1 MNSTANSTGYTA
13 IFCIVEQII
22 SILKKLLDTH
32 ALLRRHLIMSIDL
45 KTEKLIPLT
54 QASKLLPQV
63 DGKRI
68 HISTLWRWCKKG
80 LKGINLE
87 YIRTGSKIITSK
99 EAMQRFF
106 DAVTK
111 LDETQPPQSF
121 YKPEYLKNKTRSE
134 KSRQRQIEN
143 ANNILVKAKIIQ

>member
-1 MNSTANSTGYTA
+1 MTVN
-13 IFCIVEQII
+13 I
-22 SILKKLLDTH
+22 
-32 ALLRRHLIMSIDL
+32 
-45 KTEKLIPLT
+45 KTENLVTLT
-54 QASKLLPQV
+54 EATKFLPRV

-87 YIRTGSKIITSK
+87 YLRAGSKIMTSQ

-106 DAVTK
+106 DECTR
-111 LDETQPPQSF
+111 LDETQQPQSF
-121 YKPEYLKNKTRSE
+121 YKPTRLKNKTRSE
-134 KSRQRQIEN
+134 KSRQREIEN

>member
-1 MNSTANSTGYTA
+1 MA
-13 IFCIVEQII
+13 IDV
-22 SILKKLLDTH
+22 
-32 ALLRRHLIMSIDL
+32 
-45 KTEKLIPLT
+45 KTENLITLT
-54 QASKLLPQV
+54 QATKLLPPTG
-63 DGKRI
+63 GKRI

-87 YIRTGSKIITSK
+87 YIRTGSKIITSQ

-106 DAVTK
+106 DTVTK
-111 LDETQPPQSF
+111 LDETQQQHSSQ
-121 YKPEYLKNKTRSE
+121 KPVYMRNKSRSE

>member
-1 MNSTANSTGYTA
+1 
-13 IFCIVEQII
+13 
-22 SILKKLLDTH
+22 
-32 ALLRRHLIMSIDL
+32 MSIDL
-45 KTEKLIPLT
+45 KTENLVTLN
-54 QASKLLPQV
+54 QASKLLPRV

-87 YIRTGSKIITSK
+87 YVRTGSKIITSQ

-106 DAVTK
+106 DALVK
-111 LDETQPPQSF
+111 LDKTQSSQPF
-121 YKPEYLKNKTRSE
+121 GKPEYLKNKSRSA
-134 KSRQRQIEN
+134 KSRQHQIED